1 MKLHSMRK
9 RQLLSL
15 LLAFLLTS
23 TTMALAGCGQTESD
37 TTATA
42 DTTAADTTP
51 VETESETAYID
62 TLEERD
68 LDGYSYRM
76 VAQHTDSRPNFA
88 SSEELTGEPLND
100 AIIQRKIATMER
112 LNIQIEEIGY
122 EDRGTLQNDVSKTI
136 RAGDDAYDIILTP
149 LSAGINNLTTQ
160 NCLLDLVTVPHLTL
174 ESERWNASIAENMR
188 IDGKQ
193 YFTTGVTSVCHLYV
207 PQTVL
212 FNKELAA
219 NYGLPD
225 LYEVVLDGK
234 WTVDNMNT
242 YMQDVTTDL
251 NGDGELK
258 PKDDQYACIV
268 EGTFGNALYMAG
280 GFQCVYPDANGNWA
294 FHLTDA
300 NSIDFIEK
308 CAGIFGD
315 KSRVYAD
322 PNSDDQELYEAIF
335 TEGRSLFVSAS
346 IRHATN
352 FREME
357 CDFGVLPIPV
367 LHEGDKYLVSCNTW
381 LPAGIGVPVTCQ
393 DPERTGL
400 IMETMAAYS
409 YDSILPAIVEKVLG
423 KTARDEE
430 SYQIMMMMYE
440 NTGFDF
446 NTIMNFADT
455 SSMLRSAV
463 IGATENFVSSYAGV
477 QKKADT
483 ALAEFIASCRGQ

>member
-1 MKLHSMRK
+1 MNISKSLHCILMA
-9 RQLLSL
+9 L
-15 LLAFLLTS
+15 LLALS
-23 TTMALAGCGQTESD
+23 SCGGAADIETTND
-37 TTATA
+37 TTATE
-42 DTTAADTTP
+42 TT
-51 VETESETAYID
+51 ETRPETAYID
-62 TLEERD
+62 TLEVRD
-68 LDGYSYRM
+68 LDGYGYRM
-76 VAQHTDSRPNFA
+76 VAQHTDGRPNFA
-88 SSEELTGEPLND
+88 STEEMTGEPLND
-100 AIIQRKIATMER
+100 AINQRKLSTMER
-112 LNIQIEEIGY
+112 LNITIEEIGY
-122 EDRGTLQNDVSKTI
+122 EDRGQLRTDVAKTI

-149 LSAGINNLTTQ
+149 FSDGINHLTTQ
-160 NCLLDLVTVPHLTL
+160 NCLLDLTTVPHLTL

-207 PQTVL
+207 PQSVL
-212 FNKELAA
+212 FNKELAT
-219 NYGLPD
+219 NYGLPN

-234 WTVDNMNT
+234 WTLDNMNS
-242 YMQDVTTDL
+242 YMADVTSDL

-258 PKDDQYACIV
+258 PQDDQYACLV
-268 EGTFGNALYMAG
+268 EGTFGNALYMAAG
-280 GFQCVYPDANGNWA
+280 LQCVYPDADGNWS

-308 CAGIFGD
+308 SAAIFGD
-315 KSRVYAD
+315 ASRVYSD
-322 PNSDDQELYEAIF
+322 PNSEDQNLYEAIF

-367 LHEGDKYLVSCNTW
+367 LNEGDKYLVSCNTW
-381 LPAGIGVPVTCQ
+381 LPSGIGVPVTCQ
-393 DPERTGL
+393 DLDRTGL

-409 YDSILPAIVEKVLG
+409 YDTVLPAIVEKVLG

-455 SSMLRSAV
+455 STMLRSAV
-463 IGATENFVSSYAGV
+463 IGATENFVSSYAKV
-477 QKKADT
+477 QTKAEN
-483 ALAEFIASCRGQ
+483 ALAEFISSCRGGM

>member
-1 MKLHSMRK
+1 MKLHAMRN
-9 RQLLSL
+9 RQRLSL
-15 LLAFLLTS
+15 LLAILLAS
-23 TTMALAGCGQTESD
+23 AALAGCGQSETD
-37 TTATA
+37 TTA
-42 DTTAADTTP
+42 DTTAVDTTP
-51 VETESETAYID
+51 VETEPETAYID

-68 LDGYSYRM
+68 LNGYSYRM
-76 VAQHTDSRPNFA
+76 VAQHMDSRPNFA
-88 SSEELTGEPLND
+88 SSEEMTGEPLND
-100 AIIQRKIATMER
+100 AILQRKNATMER

-122 EDRGTLQNDVSKTI
+122 EDRGTLRNDVSKTI

-149 LSAGINNLTTQ
+149 LSDGINSLTTQ

-212 FNKELAA
+212 FNKELAT

-242 YMQDVTTDL
+242 YMEDVTVDL

-258 PKDDQYACIV
+258 PQDDQYACIV
-268 EGTFGNALYMAG
+268 EGTFGNALYMAA
-280 GFQCVYPDANGNWA
+280 GFQSVYPDANSNWA

-322 PNSDDQELYEAIF
+322 PDSADQPLYESIF

-381 LPAGIGVPVTCQ
+381 LPSGIGVPVTCQ

-409 YDSILPAIVEKVLG
+409 YDTILPAIVEKVLG

-455 SSMLRSAV
+455 STMLRSAV
-463 IGATENFVSSYAGV
+463 IGATENFVSSYASV
-477 QKKADT
+477 QKRADT
-483 ALAEFIASCRGQ
+483 ALAEFLASCRGE